1 MVHLSATI
9 RHAGDKRALPKSSL
23 LYLDNREKRNERRI
37 FDRTTERRRRVGMK
51 KIIAAAL
58 LLIMALLPFTV
69 CAKQTIKLGFITP
82 LTGDVKTYGESSR
95 NAFLL
100 ALEEYGKTGKYAIN
114 PVVADDRNDPT
125 EGANAALKLI
135 TQDRVLAV
143 IGPLTSKVSIPV
155 SEICEKYR
163 IPMITGASTNP
174 KVTVYEGRRKGYVF
188 RACFID
194 PFQGGVAANFALS
207 NLKAKTA
214 AVLYDVGNDYSKGLA
229 EFFRATFIKGKGG
242 IVAYESYQ
250 KDDVDFSAVVSKTA
264 LKKPDVIYI
273 PDYYN
278 KVVLIA
284 RQVREKGI
292 KSPMLGGDGWDS
304 PELLKAGNAIIGNY
318 FTNHYSVQ
326 SKDAATRRF
335 IAGYKARYGAPPDA
349 LAALAYDATRIFLQ
363 ALDTAKQPKG
373 DEIKTVLSG
382 LKNFKGATGV
392 ISFDKNGD
400 AVKSAVVLKVE
411 KNGFDYATTVNP

>member
-1 MVHLSATI
+1 MTKRLFAVALSLVVTALMVLPA
-9 RHAGDKRALPKSSL
+9 HAK
-23 LYLDNREKRNERRI
+23 E
-37 FDRTTERRRRVGMK
+37 
-51 KIIAAAL
+51 
-58 LLIMALLPFTV
+58 TV
-69 CAKQTIKLGFITP
+69 KLGFITP
-82 LTGDVKTYGESSR
+82 LTGDVKTYGESSK
-95 NAFLL
+95 NAFFL
-100 ALEEYGKTGKYAIN
+100 ALEQYSRTGKYSIS
-114 PVVADDRNDPT
+114 PFVADDRNDPT

-135 TQDRVLAV
+135 TQDKVLAIV
-143 IGPLTSKVSIPV
+143 GPLTSKVSIPV
-155 SEICEKYR
+155 SEISERYK
-163 IPMITGASTNP
+163 IPMITGAATNP
-174 KVTVYEGRRKGYVF
+174 KVTVYEGKRKGYVF

-194 PFQGGVAANFALS
+194 PFQGGIAANFALS

-229 EFFRATFIKGKGG
+229 EFFRATFIKGKGN

-250 KDDVDFSAVVSKTA
+250 KDDVDFSALISKVA
-264 LKKPDVIYI
+264 LKKPDLLYI

-326 SKDAATRRF
+326 SKGLATRQF
-335 IAGYKARYGAPPDA
+335 VASYKAKYGVLPDA

-373 DEIKTVLSG
+373 GEIKAVLSG
-382 LKNFKGATGV
+382 LSNFKGATGT
-392 ISFDKNGD
+392 IRFDKNGD
-400 AVKSAVVLKVE
+400 AVKSAVILKVE
-411 KNGFDYATTVNP
+411 KNGFGYVTTVNP